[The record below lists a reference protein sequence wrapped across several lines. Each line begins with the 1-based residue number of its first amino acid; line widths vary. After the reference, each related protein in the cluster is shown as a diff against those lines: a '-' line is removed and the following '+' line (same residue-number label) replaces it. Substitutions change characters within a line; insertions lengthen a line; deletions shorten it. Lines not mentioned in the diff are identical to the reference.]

1 MKAPKSL
8 HYDTEQDGSVTYLTG
23 KSWKNMNVEKY
34 KRLETFH
41 PST

>member
-1 MKAPKSL
+1 
-8 HYDTEQDGSVTYLTG
+8 LTG

-41 PST
+41 PSTWMKQKRC